1 VSPGTEAGSRAGALR
16 VVDDVFLGQVSEGSD
31 KAMRTLE
38 VPRERP
44 HLDLEVLFDPH
55 VDAPEGEG
63 DPLADPGQ
71 LVDAF
76 LERYGRLREPLRDR
90 GADIV
95 LTGGDPIV
103 QPGLGSGEEVDP
115 AAAQAAVWEPALKKL
130 SGHETIALGAH
141 AGAEA
146 GEEAAGVFCLREEGA
161 SGPEPLALVALVAW
175 SGKVAA
181 GAPARRTEALI
192 RTMAKSVASHA
203 PLHLICAVPDRD
215 LSDDLIRE
223 CARLRVSLLLAGASR
238 RTDIAAVSRARLQPG
253 EAPSEVTVVRCP
265 TFKAGVATAGM
276 ARVRVNAWRGDAE
289 IAFLADAG
297 PDRPRQPVQVL
308 SQLLSASRVPSSER
322 RLHGQVRLLLER
334 ASEEAEDEEQEK
346 AVAGFREEV
355 DARWEKDGY
364 ATLGNDAG
372 RVPMIENRH
381 TSYNLLLL
389 LRERNGGYDVLLSNH
404 SPLRPSPLS
413 DWSTLLLPAFKDA
426 RALLEHLR
434 DDVMR
439 QVQERAEDFERAAH
453 AHAFE
458 RAVEW
463 ILADDSEHGD
473 ELWADQLREVATRKI
488 RKISP
493 TTGAV
498 TEFDYRLVTLL
509 PLIDQATAKRAD
521 EEDQSEEGKR
531 RLARYRIIEWLSGLD
546 TVIGPDE
553 DGEAR
558 GLSVGALEAGGC
570 GLRWD
575 PEVGLGG
582 EAGTAQAS
590 RAEQVAPGAIWFPLK
605 TVEGI
610 PLWGGC
616 PSIVSRNADVMAW
629 MESVL
634 ARERLDDGRLPTELL
649 LGKHVSGPD
658 AYRVEEVFPFE
669 GGEDDPGE
677 PAASTLAAM
686 RRVEFAKDSDLAGQL
701 AYEAMEM
708 KRVFLHRGK
717 AEGSEREGIF
727 VYEAAPG
734 EDPGCK
740 RPAGTVLGMLR
751 PVQRYVLKAG
761 LERAEQIHQQVRP
774 ALAEAGD
781 PWGFARVRKGGAPK
795 PVAVTPPIIEQLHPL
810 DRERREN
817 EGDEDFIICDGN
829 HRVVQAVW
837 NGGWAL
843 PAVAVIGD
851 LPRPYYARPF
861 GRLEWDATAEN
872 EQVVTPDVASK
883 YLPRKVNREEDLPDD
898 EARKKLAA
906 IPDNMLFRRYYRDF
920 ESGFG
925 YMGGQGGRFISG

>member
-1 VSPGTEAGSRAGALR
+1 VSTTAETGAGALR
-16 VVDDVFLGQVSEGSD
+16 ALDEGFLGQVREGSD
-31 KAMRTLE
+31 EAVLTIE
-38 VPRERP
+38 VPHERP
-44 HLDLEVLFDPH
+44 HLDVEVLFDPQ

-71 LVDAF
+71 LVDDF
-76 LERYGRLREPLRDR
+76 LRRYEQLRRPLRDR
-90 GADIV
+90 DADVV
-95 LTGGDPIV
+95 LTGGTPVV
-103 QPGLGSGEEVDP
+103 QPGLGSGERVDP
-115 AAAQAAVWEPALKKL
+115 AAAQAVVWEPAIEKL

-146 GEEAAGVFCLREEGA
+146 GEEAAAVFCLREEGA
-161 SGPEPLALVALVAW
+161 SRPDPLALVVLVAW

-192 RTMAKSVASHA
+192 GTMAKSVASHA

-215 LSDDLIRE
+215 LSDDLVRE

-253 EAPSEVTVVRCP
+253 EAPSEATVVRCP
-265 TFKAGVATAGM
+265 TFKAGAATAGM
-276 ARVRVNAWRGDAE
+276 ARVRVNTWRGDAE

-322 RLHGQVRLLLER
+322 RLGSQVSLLLER
-334 ASEEAEDEEQEK
+334 AGEEAEDEAREK
-346 AVAGFREEV
+346 EVAGFREEV
-355 DARWEKDGY
+355 DARWEKHGY

-426 RALLEHLR
+426 RTLLEHLR

-463 ILADDSEHGD
+463 ILADDSGHGD

-546 TVIGPDE
+546 TVVGPGE

-558 GLSVGALEAGGC
+558 GLSIGALEAGGC

-575 PEVGLGG
+575 PEVGLG

-590 RAEQVAPGAIWFPLK
+590 RAEQAAPGAIWFPLK
-605 TVEGI
+605 AVEGI
-610 PLWGGC
+610 PLWRGC
-616 PSIVSRNADVMAW
+616 PSIVSRNADVMTW

-686 RRVEFAKDSDLAGQL
+686 TRVEFAKDSDLAGQL
-701 AYEAMEM
+701 AYEEMEI

-734 EDPGCK
+734 EDPGRE
-740 RPAGTVLGMLR
+740 RPAGKVLGMLR

-761 LERAEQIHQQVRP
+761 LERAEQIHRQVRP
-774 ALAEAGD
+774 ALAETGD

-795 PVAVTPPIIEQLHPL
+795 PVAVTPPIIEQLHSV
-810 DRERREN
+810 DREGCEK
-817 EGDEDFIICDGN
+817 EGGGDFIICDGN

-837 NGGWAL
+837 NGLWAL
-843 PAVAVIGD
+843 PAIAVIGD
-851 LPRPYYARPF
+851 LPQPYYARPF
-861 GRLEWDATAEN
+861 GGLEWDATAEN

-883 YLPRKVNREEDLPDD
+883 YLPRKVDREKDLPDD

-906 IPDNMLFRRYYRDF
+906 VPDNMLFRRYYRDF